1 MNMSYSTIQNIFT
14 TLAILNIYYSILCIT
29 EVDIFNLAQCICD
42 FTKILCL
49 IPPMTPYL
57 PISNIPTA
65 KYSYLSIIRVGF
77 TDPL

>member
-1 MNMSYSTIQNIFT
+1 MIMSYSTIQNIFT
-14 TLAILNIYYSILCIT
+14 ILAILNTYYSILFIT
-29 EVDIFNLAQCICD
+29 EADILNLAQCICD

-49 IPPMTPYL
+49 IPPMTPHL
-57 PISNIPTA
+57 PISNIPIV